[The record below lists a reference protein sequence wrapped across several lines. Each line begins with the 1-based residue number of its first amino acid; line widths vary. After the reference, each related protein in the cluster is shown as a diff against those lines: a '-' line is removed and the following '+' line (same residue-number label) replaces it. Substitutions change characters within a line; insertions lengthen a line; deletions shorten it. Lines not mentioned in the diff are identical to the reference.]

1 MRTIFQLLVAGAL
14 SGPGEIDEATL
25 TFPGADGF
33 RERRRQQLM
42 AEFGADPVAPDF
54 TDLLGMF
61 SEADFE
67 RAERELFPDGG
78 AGSEYGETPADLR
91 RMVQDDVYIPIADRE
106 VKDEL

>member
-1 MRTIFQLLVAGAL
+1 MH
-14 SGPGEIDEATL
+14 
-25 TFPGADGF
+25 GF
-33 RERRRQQLM
+33 RERLRQQLM

-61 SEADFE
+61 SGADFE

-78 AGSEYGETPADLR
+78 VLAASMVR
-91 RMVQDDVYIPIADRE
+91 RRPICGGWCRTMCTYLLLTVRTE